1 METKEAILSTALLL
15 FNRDGASSV
24 STRHIADE
32 MKISP
37 GNLYYHYRN
46 REEIV
51 RVLMERMIG
60 EFNTMFTIG
69 DMADGPMPLA
79 AKLVEIP
86 VKVMYQ
92 YRFFYMEPVI
102 LLERDPVLK
111 KIYFSIKRSRIRDF
125 KRLYRYMTETG
136 ILVSDIRDDDFTS
149 AFHNV
154 WALNEFIIQSM
165 YMSGEKIT
173 PANMRKSFIR
183 ILYIIKPFITAEYR
197 EKFFPGKGE

>member
-1 METKEAILSTALLL
+1 METKEAILETALLL

-60 EFNTMFTIG
+60 EFNSMFTVG
-69 DMADGPMPLA
+69 DVTDGPMQFA
-79 AKLVEIP
+79 AQLVEIP
-86 VKVMYQ
+86 VKVMYR

-111 KIYFSIKRSRIRDF
+111 KRYFSIKKSRVRDF
-125 KRLYRYMTETG
+125 RRLFRDMTESG
-136 ILVSDIRDDDFTS
+136 ILVSDIRDDDFTA

-154 WALNEFIIQSM
+154 WALNECIIQSM
-165 YMSGEKIT
+165 YMNGETIT

-197 EKFFPGKGE
+197 EQFFPGKEE